1 MDMNAYY
8 QVINNDAGTALRLV
22 PATGSGKS
30 TIDVQELIEYL
41 TINKVPFQLKELG
54 AAVTNLT
61 EERMLKLSM
70 QRSLPIQE
78 SIHVSITDMNMTVVC
93 SFIPP
98 SSDGKRLG
106 KSDIMS
112 SLSQKKITYGIDEA
126 AIDAFLESPVYLED
140 VVMAKGLEP
149 RHGTDARI
157 EYYFNTDLKARPTLN
172 EDGSVDF
179 FNLNIINHC
188 EKDELLARLYPE
200 DRGDDGCDVLGNRIK
215 PRTVKHDI
223 LRFGK
228 NIRQSEDKTELYAT
242 GSGSVSLIEGR
253 VFVSTTMEV
262 ENVDTATGNIV
273 FDGDVVVNGN
283 VCSNFSVK
291 ATGNVEVRGVV
302 EGADIEAGGNITIAR
317 GMNGMS
323 KGTLRAK
330 GNIIAK
336 FIENASAQANG
347 YVEAGSLMHSTIMA
361 GTEVHVDGRRGFIS
375 GGHVS
380 ATSLVSGKILGSEMG
395 TDTVIE
401 VGISPVVKKRYKE
414 LLEIEEDDSKIIE
427 RAVPILE
434 AARDKYLAGKEL
446 SDTQIENVRS
456 LAEVV
461 KEKRATLAAVRAEI
475 DELDMIMTDEKQA
488 QVIVE
493 KVIYPGTKIV
503 ISDVSK
509 IIKESVQ
516 YCRFIRYQ
524 GDVKMVGMN

>member
-1 MDMNAYY
+1 MNAYY
-8 QVINNDAGTALRLV
+8 QVINNEAGTALRLV
-22 PATGSGKS
+22 PATGTGKAA
-30 TIDVQELIEYL
+30 IDVQELIEYL

-54 AAVTNLT
+54 AAVSNLR
-61 EERMLKLSM
+61 EEKMVKLSM

-78 SIHVSITDMNMTVVC
+78 TIHVSITDMNMSAVC

-98 SSDGKRLG
+98 SSDGKRL
-106 KSDIMS
+106 SRNDIIT
-112 SLSQKKITYGIDEA
+112 SLSQKKVVYGIDEA
-126 AIDAFLESPVYLED
+126 AIDAFLESPSYLED
-140 VVMAKGLEP
+140 IVMARGLEP

-200 DRGDDGCDVLGNRIK
+200 DRGDEGCDVLGSRIK

-242 GSGSVSLIEGR
+242 GSGSVSLVEGR

-262 ENVDTATGNIV
+262 ENVDTSTGNIQ

-291 ATGNVEVRGVV
+291 ASGNVEVRGVV

-336 FIENASAQANG
+336 FIENATAQANG
-347 YVEAGSLMHSTIMA
+347 YVEAGSLMHSNIMA

-380 ATSLVSGKILGSEMG
+380 ATSLVSGKFLGSEMG

-401 VGISPVVKKRYKE
+401 VGISPVIKKRYKE
-414 LLEIEEDDSKIIE
+414 LTEQEEEDFKIIE

-446 SDTQIENVRS
+446 SEAQIENVRS

-461 KEKRATLAAVRAEI
+461 KEKRITLAAARAEI
-475 DELDMIMTDEKQA
+475 EELDMLMTDEKQA

-493 KVIYPGTKIV
+493 KVIYPGTKII

-524 GDVKMVGMN
+524 GDVTMVGMN

>member
-1 MDMNAYY
+1 MNAHY
-8 QVINNDAGTALRLV
+8 QVINNEAGTTLRLV
-22 PATGSGKS
+22 PARGNGRT

-54 AAVTNLT
+54 AAVSNLT
-61 EERMLKLSM
+61 EERMLKLST
-70 QRSLPIQE
+70 QRCLPIQE
-78 SIHVSITDMNMTVVC
+78 SLHISITDMNMTVVC

-106 KSDIMS
+106 RSDILS
-112 SLSQKKITYGIDEA
+112 SLSQKKVIYGIDEA
-126 AIDAFLESPVYLED
+126 AIDAFLEAPVYLED
-140 VVMAKGLEP
+140 IVMAKGLEP

-215 PRTVKHDI
+215 PRSVKHDI

-228 NIRQSEDKTELYAT
+228 NIRLSEDKTELYAT

-262 ENVDTATGNIV
+262 ENVDTATGNIQ

-291 ATGNVEVRGVV
+291 ASGNVEVRGVV

-336 FIENASAQANG
+336 FIENATAQANG
-347 YVEAGSLMHSTIMA
+347 YVEAGSLMHSNIMA
-361 GTEVHVDGRRGFIS
+361 GTEVYVDGRRGFIS

-414 LLEIEEDDSKIIE
+414 LVEQEEEESRIIE

-446 SDTQIENVRS
+446 SEAQIENVRS

-461 KEKRATLAAVRAEI
+461 KEKRVILAAIRSEI

-488 QVIVE
+488 QVIVK

>member
-1 MDMNAYY
+1 MNAYY

-22 PATGSGKS
+22 PATGNGKK

-54 AAVTNLT
+54 VAVANLT
-61 EERMLKLSM
+61 EEKILKLSSH
-70 QRSLPIQE
+70 RGLPIQE
-78 SIHVSITDMNMTVVC
+78 SIYINITDMNMTVVC

-98 SSDGKRLG
+98 SSDGKRMG
-106 KSDIMS
+106 RNDIIT
-112 SLSQKKITYGIDEA
+112 SLAQKKVVYGIDDD
-126 AIDAFLESPVYLED
+126 AIDAFLESPSYLENL
-140 VVMAKGLEP
+140 VFARGLEP

-188 EKDELLARLYPE
+188 DKDELLARLYPE
-200 DRGDDGCDVLGNRIK
+200 DRGDDGCDVFGSRIK

-228 NIRQSEDKTELYAT
+228 NIRQSEDKTELYAM

-262 ENVDTATGNIV
+262 ENVDTATGNIQ

-283 VCSNFSVK
+283 VCSNFSVI
-291 ATGNVEVRGVV
+291 ASGNVEVRGVV
-302 EGADIEAGGNITIAR
+302 EGAEIEAGGNITIAR

-336 FIENASAQANG
+336 FIENATAQANG
-347 YVEAGSLMHSTIMA
+347 YVEAGSLMHSNVMA
-361 GTEVHVDGRRGFIS
+361 GTEIHVDGRRGFIS

-380 ATSLVSGKILGSEMG
+380 ATTLVSGKILGSEMG

-401 VGISPVVKKRYKE
+401 VGVSPVVKKRYKE
-414 LLEIEEDDSKIIE
+414 LLEQEEEDFRIIE

-446 SDTQIENVRS
+446 SEAQIENVRN
-456 LAEVV
+456 LAQVV
-461 KEKRATLAAVRAEI
+461 KEKRVTLASARAEI
-475 DELDMIMTDEKQA
+475 AELEMLMSDEKQA
-488 QVIVE
+488 QVIVQ

-524 GDVKMVGMN
+524 GDVTMVGMN